1 MVFSYRDGM
10 QQHCCV
16 RLLGHH
22 GRVPRMMVFED
33 VLGSQNRGFVGLEQ
47 GVKWWQRSSLQKM
60 RPPDDPKSR
69 FSVCWS
75 NTPRYFASLATS
87 EKSENR
93 GSCAGTSH
101 PILHAITSV
110 KCSVLVYTAVL
121 VVL

>member
-1 MVFSYRDGM
+1 MVFSHRGGV
-10 QQHCCV
+10 QQHHCV
-16 RLLGHH
+16 RLLGHR
-22 GRVPRMMVFED
+22 GRVPRMRVVGV
-33 VLGSQNRGFVGLEQ
+33 VLGSQNRGFMGLEQ

-60 RPPDDPKSR
+60 RPPDNPKSR

-87 EKSENR
+87 EKSENL
-93 GSCAGTSH
+93 GSCAGASH
-101 PILHAITSV
+101 HILHAITSV

>member
-1 MVFSYRDGM
+1 MVFSHRGGV
-10 QQHCCV
+10 QQHRCV
-16 RLLGHH
+16 RLLGHR
-22 GRVPRMMVFED
+22 GRVPRMRV
-33 VLGSQNRGFVGLEQ
+33 VGVVHGSQNRGFMGLEQ

-60 RPPDDPKSR
+60 RPPDNPNSR

-87 EKSENR
+87 EKSENL

-101 PILHAITSV
+101 HILHAITSV